1 MAADVQV
8 PRSITVPDL
17 LQGEWSS
24 VVVLT
29 YGANLAFLESRLL
42 GQLAQIPLRVVL
54 ADHSRLA
61 ARLQE
66 AADTGQ
72 RLRNANRTYLTG
84 PVRHSRAA
92 HAKAILLTG
101 ATEGLL
107 VVGSGNLSQDGYASP
122 GEVWHVFAYTDQR
135 RQHLPEFVTV
145 RGLIDG
151 LAKRGALDPPTSQM
165 LKAAWSGAAWLPE
178 STEMQGSV
186 QHNLDVSL
194 IDQLAAKVPWKVN
207 RMTVYAPFHD
217 PDCAALSGLIERF
230 KPRRLRVLIA
240 RDTSVDADRLIAV
253 LSKTPQSQCLQVKV
267 RDDPG
272 IYLHAKW
279 VHLEGAKQEALLT
292 GSANLSRSALLSPA
306 ALGNVELG
314 VISLGVRKAYDHL
327 YAPLDLTAIENLHE
341 LGVKFNS
348 EPEPPQDSTGP
359 ILLWSQLDGTTL
371 TLMFDRPVKPKVPL
385 TLAGPEGT
393 FTVTRIRA
401 AGTALVVSLR
411 PDDAV
416 VLAEGGPIR
425 VSLDGEESES
435 AVTWPYHLDLLL
447 GRLER
452 ATNRDL
458 LPQIGTLP
466 DGDAE
471 LFGLLQQLEATLI
484 FDPVSAWRVAKPE
497 VRDDSNNTDEP
508 SLGWEELDWDRIRRD
523 PRYGAYQFRGRGH
536 SSAPT
541 DIEVILAAISGKLGE
556 LGPSLSSKTV
566 TPPPDTEETLA
577 DRGDSTATAEEDP
590 DDDDFDD
597 ESLRRRRPV
606 TTKTRMAFN
615 RLVTRYANATSDKS
629 FVEKLGP
636 VLAVTNAAILN
647 HLLPQLLTRRIVDPA
662 KALNAQIVAWQLL
675 WGRAGE
681 PGLLDQLKG
690 EELKQVLRV
699 LEENRTRI
707 TTLRALSQD
716 VDYVDY
722 DMSPELRAEFR
733 GFAAR
738 LIVDPTF
745 ALAAPLIRK
754 AAPHP
759 DQASAL
765 LLNLEI
771 LAGEPT
777 RQDIANSV
785 LEPLG
790 ATYHDVEWEQGVVLR
805 TDRETGKKYEYH
817 VETLVVTRALGHLD
831 HDGIR
836 GALERFAVATYLA
849 GEVKD
854 YWRIRFA
861 GNARDVGYWDGAL
874 SKGLTDVND
883 RDQDLEEFDPTWPE
897 WLHRLEELQ
906 TTAQHRAVSA

>member
-1 MAADVQV
+1 
-8 PRSITVPDL
+8 
-17 LQGEWSS
+17 
-24 VVVLT
+24 
-29 YGANLAFLESRLL
+29 
-42 GQLAQIPLRVVL
+42 
-54 ADHSRLA
+54 
-61 ARLQE
+61 
-66 AADTGQ
+66 
-72 RLRNANRTYLTG
+72 
-84 PVRHSRAA
+84 
-92 HAKAILLTG
+92 
-101 ATEGLL
+101 
-107 VVGSGNLSQDGYASP
+107 
-122 GEVWHVFAYTDQR
+122 
-135 RQHLPEFVTV
+135 
-145 RGLIDG
+145 
-151 LAKRGALDPPTSQM
+151 M
-165 LKAAWSGAAWLPE
+165 LKAVWSGAAWLPK

-186 QHNLDVSL
+186 RHNLDVSL

-240 RDTSVDADRLIAV
+240 RDTSVDADRLIAA
-253 LSKTPQSQCLQVKV
+253 LSKTQKSECLQVNV

-306 ALGNVELG
+306 ALGNVELC
-314 VISLGVRKAYDHL
+314 VISLGVRRVYDHL
-327 YAPLDLTAIENLHE
+327 YAPLDLSAIDNLHE
-341 LGVKFNS
+341 FGVEFNS
-348 EPEPPQDSTGP
+348 EPERAQDSTGP

-371 TLMFDRPVKPKVPL
+371 TLMFDRPVSPKVPL
-385 TLAGPEGT
+385 ALAGTDGGPL
-393 FTVTRIRA
+393 TVTRIRA
-401 AGTALVVSLR
+401 KGTALVASLHAN
-411 PDDAV
+411 DAV

-425 VSLDGEESES
+425 VSLDGEESDS

-497 VRDDSNNTDEP
+497 ARDDSNNTDEP

-556 LGPSLSSKTV
+556 LGPSLSSTTV

-577 DRGDSTATAEEDP
+577 DPGDSTATAEEDP

-597 ESLRRRRPV
+597 ESLRRRRPIS
-606 TTKTRMAFN
+606 TKTRMAFN
-615 RLVTRYANATSDKS
+615 RLVTRYTNATADKS
-629 FVEKLGP
+629 FMEKLGP
-636 VLAVTNAAILN
+636 VVAVKNAAIFN
-647 HLLPQLLTRRIVDPA
+647 HVLLQLLARDIVDPE
-662 KALNAQIVAWQLL
+662 KALNAQIVVWQLL

-681 PGLLDQLKG
+681 PGLLDQLEG
-690 EELKQVLRV
+690 EELKAAVRV
-699 LEENRTRI
+699 LEETRTRI
-707 TTLRALSQD
+707 TTLQALSHD
-716 VDYVDY
+716 VAY

-733 GFAAR
+733 GVVTQ

-745 ALAAPLIRK
+745 ALDAALIRETE
-754 AAPHP
+754 PDP
-759 DQASAL
+759 DQANGL
-765 LLNLEI
+765 LLNLEE
-771 LAGEPT
+771 LAMWLSRRE
-777 RQDIANSV
+777 IANSV
-785 LEPLG
+785 LEPLR
-790 ATYHDVEWEQGVVLR
+790 ATYHDVDWGNGVVLR
-805 TDRETGKKYEYH
+805 TDGETGEKYDYD
-817 VETLVVTRALGHLD
+817 VETLVVTRALDRLD
-831 HDGIR
+831 HDDIR

-849 GEVKD
+849 GEAKD

-861 GNARDVGYWDGAL
+861 GNASDVGYWDGAL
-874 SKGLTDVND
+874 GKGLTDVD
-883 RDQDLEEFDPTWPE
+883 GRDQDLEDFDPKWPE
-897 WLHRLEELQ
+897 WLNRLEELQ
-906 TTAQHRAVSA
+906 TATGHRAVSA